1 MVLVLVVVMVL
12 VVVVEREEWAFG
24 SSLQALRSMLA
35 NVAEM
40 EESG

>member
-1 MVLVLVVVMVL
+1 MVVVVMV

-40 EESG
+40 EGSG